1 MQFLRGSR
9 DYCQGVQV
17 HLPENSS
24 DNVVFCFF
32 SPQLILQ
39 FYRGCPMV
47 ISKKTISFKQ
57 RGSNFFKGGGWGGR
71 ATFSM
76 GGGGPMGNFYRN
88 PYNLWFSRGGEGG
101 RTPYPP
107 SGSAHAISQLIFLIS
122 KGNISCGF
130 PKDPSQEDDSFEHQ
144 NKCLDL

>member
-9 DYCQGVQV
+9 DNCQGVQV

-24 DNVVFCFF
+24 DNVVFLFF

-47 ISKKTISFKQ
+47 ISKKTIIFKSF
-57 RGSNFFKGGGWGGR
+57 RGGPTFSRGGGE

-76 GGGGPMGNFYRN
+76 EDGGGGSNG
-88 PYNLWFSRGGEGG
+88 
-101 RTPYPP
+101 
-107 SGSAHAISQLIFLIS
+107 
-122 KGNISCGF
+122 
-130 PKDPSQEDDSFEHQ
+130 
-144 NKCLDL
+144 

>member
-9 DYCQGVQV
+9 GYCQGVQV

-24 DNVVFCFF
+24 DNLFFVCFF

-47 ISKKTISFKQ
+47 ISKKTT
-57 RGSNFFKGGGWGGR
+57 NFKGFR
-71 ATFSM
+71 
-76 GGGGPMGNFYRN
+76 GGPT
-88 PYNLWFSRGGEGG
+88 FSRGGGG
-101 RTPYPP
+101 NFFQVGVQWLISIETHITCDFPGGWGRPP
-107 SGSAHAISQLIFLIS
+107 IPSSGSAHAILQLIFLIS

-130 PKDPSQEDDSFEHQ
+130 PKIPLKKTIHLSTKT
-144 NKCLDL
+144 NVWTYR

>member
-32 SPQLILQ
+32 SPKLILQ

-47 ISKKTISFKQ
+47 NSKKTLI
-57 RGSNFFKGGGWGGR
+57 FKGFR
-71 ATFSM
+71 
-76 GGGGPMGNFYRN
+76 GGPT
-88 PYNLWFSRGGEGG
+88 FSRGGGNFFHGG
-101 RTPYPP
+101 
-107 SGSAHAISQLIFLIS
+107 SNG
-122 KGNISCGF
+122 
-130 PKDPSQEDDSFEHQ
+130 
-144 NKCLDL
+144 

>member
-1 MQFLRGSR
+1 MMQFLRGFR

-24 DNVVFCFF
+24 DNVVFLFF

-47 ISKKTISFKQ
+47 ISKKTII
-57 RGSNFFKGGGWGGR
+57 FKGFRGGPTFSREGG

-76 GGGGPMGNFYRN
+76 EGGGPIGNFYRN
-88 PYNLWFSRGGEGG
+88 PYNL
-101 RTPYPP
+101 
-107 SGSAHAISQLIFLIS
+107 
-122 KGNISCGF
+122 
-130 PKDPSQEDDSFEHQ
+130 
-144 NKCLDL
+144 